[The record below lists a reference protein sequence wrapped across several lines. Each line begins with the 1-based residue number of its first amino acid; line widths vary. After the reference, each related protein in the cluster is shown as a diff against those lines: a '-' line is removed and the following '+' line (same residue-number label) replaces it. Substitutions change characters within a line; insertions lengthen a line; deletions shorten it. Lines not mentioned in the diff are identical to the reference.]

1 MPGPRWRVDPP
12 ARRSTIKGVRRLDPH
27 RTPQELQPA
36 KVPTVLV
43 FGVGTIAWLAVLLV
57 LGARQI
63 LGYGSA
69 GPWIGIGVA
78 GVLLGVGGMLW
89 GRTRRQPGGSP
100 SGLPATAPG
109 AHGRSSHEAGTA
121 PSAEAAAA
129 EPAATEPAAGNGEA
143 AEPTAGAGEDR
154 EPPSPAGDPDS
165 GATSDTGAT
174 SDPGADS
181 ERPGPTPA
189 PGANSEESPARPQPP
204 SPHPPRTDTT

>member
-100 SGLPATAPG
+100 SGLPATAPET
-109 AHGRSSHEAGTA
+109 HRRSSHETGTA
-121 PSAEAAAA
+121 PSAETAAA
-129 EPAATEPAAGNGEA
+129 EPAAGNPEAADPAAG
-143 AEPTAGAGEDR
+143 PGEDR
-154 EPPSPAGDPDS
+154 EPPSHAGDP
-165 GATSDTGAT
+165 DTGAT
-174 SDPGADS
+174 SDPGADTGATSDPGGDS
-181 ERPGPTPA
+181 EPPGPIPA
-189 PGANSEESPARPQPP
+189 PGADPEESPARPQPP
-204 SPHPPRTDTT
+204 SPHPPRTDTP